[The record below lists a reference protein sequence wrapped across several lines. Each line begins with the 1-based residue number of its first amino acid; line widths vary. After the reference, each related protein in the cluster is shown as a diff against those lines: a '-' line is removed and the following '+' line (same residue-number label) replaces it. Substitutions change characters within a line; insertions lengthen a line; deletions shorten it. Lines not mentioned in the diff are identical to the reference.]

1 MRYAALGR
9 SHADWLIGMNAT
21 RAFTLAS
28 RRSGNGSLLS
38 VGRVQTPTL
47 NLVATRDH
55 EINNFKPQTYYVFKG
70 NFKAAN
76 KTFTATLQY
85 GDAQKG
91 LDSEGRLVDLNAARL
106 LQQKLSSVKKAKVIE
121 FETKIKIRMHL

>member
-55 EINNFKPQTYYVFKG
+55 EISNFKPQTYYVFKG

-85 GDAQKG
+85 GDAQKAWI
-91 LDSEGRLVDLNAARL
+91 VKADLLILMLQDCCSKSSL
-106 LQQKLSSVKKAKVIE
+106 L
-121 FETKIKIRMHL
+121 